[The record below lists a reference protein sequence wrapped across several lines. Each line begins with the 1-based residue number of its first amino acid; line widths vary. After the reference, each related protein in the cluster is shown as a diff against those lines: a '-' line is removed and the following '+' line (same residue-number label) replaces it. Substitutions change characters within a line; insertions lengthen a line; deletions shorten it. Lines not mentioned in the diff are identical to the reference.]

1 MQRQSLSGTSTVPE
15 AQAGFETSITLNR
28 KDFGLTLN
36 AALETGGFLVGD
48 EVRINL
54 SVQAVAQ

>member
-1 MQRQSLSGTSTVPE
+1 MPE

-28 KDFGLTLN
+28 KDFGLTWN

-48 EVRINL
+48 EVKIGVSL
-54 SVQAVAQ
+54 QAIGQ